1 MLNFTQFDELV
12 CDVLVI
18 GGGVAGMMAAH
29 EAHLAGAHVMLLTKS
44 TFPAG
49 SSSMARR
56 GYAAPLGHV
65 DSRDNP
71 YEHWKE
77 IISGGYGINNQRLA
91 RIMAE
96 EVIERTYTI
105 DSWGLGLVKID
116 VDKYDQEYSPGE
128 IYPRL
133 LHCVSGMGKPLMK
146 ILSTR
151 VKELGIEVHNNSFLV
166 DLLKDATGT
175 VVGAWGFKH
184 REGKFIAIRAKS
196 TVLCTG
202 GAPQLHRINDSPPQ
216 VTGDGYA
223 MGLRAGAEL
232 IDMEMIDYVLTTG
245 WPEKMEGYGSN
256 SHTFLAAGGQF
267 LNRDGERFM
276 KRYNPDAKD
285 GVYENGHRSVINRGI
300 GTEVFEGRGTDHGCI
315 YFDVRDAIGAVGEK
329 GENISRAFKN
339 AGVDLHKEPF
349 EVCSCPHTFLGGL
362 RIDEHGH
369 TTLPGFYAGGEATG
383 GVHGSNRLA
392 GAALADSFVFGSRTG
407 RTAAREAAERKSP
420 AIPKSAAEEVRAS
433 LAQRESASGGMSPE
447 AFRLA
452 LQENVYNNIGQVRSE
467 ERLLKGLA
475 RLKALR
481 QEAHSVYLESEAEPK
496 RFKELMNIIET
507 ENLIDVASMIGTSAL
522 LRTESRGGHVRYDF
536 SEQDDENWKVNLV
549 AFKGEKPGEVRTR
562 IDAIVEENFSAP
574 APA

>member
-1 MLNFTQFDELV
+1 
-12 CDVLVI
+12 
-18 GGGVAGMMAAH
+18 
-29 EAHLAGAHVMLLTKS
+29 
-44 TFPAG
+44 
-49 SSSMARR
+49 
-56 GYAAPLGHV
+56 
-65 DSRDNP
+65 
-71 YEHWKE
+71 
-77 IISGGYGINNQRLA
+77 
-91 RIMAE
+91 
-96 EVIERTYTI
+96 
-105 DSWGLGLVKID
+105 
-116 VDKYDQEYSPGE
+116 
-128 IYPRL
+128 
-133 LHCVSGMGKPLMK
+133 
-146 ILSTR
+146 
-151 VKELGIEVHNNSFLV
+151 
-166 DLLKDATGT
+166 
-175 VVGAWGFKH
+175 
-184 REGKFIAIRAKS
+184 
-196 TVLCTG
+196 
-202 GAPQLHRINDSPPQ
+202 
-216 VTGDGYA
+216 
-223 MGLRAGAEL
+223 
-232 IDMEMIDYVLTTG
+232 MEMIDYVLTTG